1 MSTLT
6 GFSYEDE
13 YSKKEL
19 KIGLE
24 SMKSQTLEISL
35 TGNYML
41 NEEIPLNS
49 TSFVISISDGKILF
63 NNQAYDKLSFISQG
77 KNNRIKIKNGLKAHT
92 YLGSMEFKANGETIL
107 PINTLGLEDYIK
119 GVVPCEMSESYPI
132 EALKAQAV
140 AARNYTLKNIGIKH
154 SKDGYDICDTTH
166 CQVYGGFNEA
176 NKKCIKA
183 VDDTK
188 GMVMLYNNKLIAS
201 YYSGSDGG
209 YTEDSGNVWHESLP
223 YLKAKP
229 DSFDI
234 TPWPHGDKKYSVSEI
249 DSILKSEGY
258 INNDECFIKID
269 MDSITKFQSGRV
281 NSIDIIYKD
290 NSGQENSKTF
300 NKEKARTF
308 LSLDSSL
315 YNVSYD
321 DTANTY
327 TFSGF
332 GHGHGVGLSQIGAR
346 NRAEAGQSFIDIL
359 KFYYDG
365 VEIKKMDGLP
375 VDADTPQDTDTPTSQ
390 PKINSSKVTPE
401 KPEINKQ
408 VTLTLETNNSS
419 TDNLIYKYEVFL
431 DGDFLF
437 SKTND
442 ANTFEFNP
450 KSAGSYNIKVSLYDD
465 SDMKKYDEIN
475 VKFDVVRNES
485 YSGKNL
491 KVGMSGKDVSS
502 FQQKLKTMGFY
513 NYDKITGYYGNVTA
527 LAVKDFQ
534 KSCGV
539 SPTGI
544 IDGNTAIELNNQYM
558 KAVSVSRGEKRE
570 IPSITFVGLDHSPI
584 IDGEAQ
590 SFCIVSKNTEYVQ
603 YRVWACDAE
612 TRKWEEI
619 TDKYTKPVPANF
631 PFKVDTG
638 KTFKRGTYYFSIWV
652 KKAGNVGVNR
662 NSNGDYDSYY
672 AFNMNSVP
680 KDNSKVNLSGDMIMD
695 KADFKLGE
703 TIKVNGI
710 KNDKGGRSPYKYK
723 LHVYDITRNK
733 WINNIDGYDDTV
745 SWKPEAEGQYV
756 IDLWA
761 ITDSSQEKYDGF
773 KTKII
778 NVIK

>member
-24 SMKSQTLEISL
+24 NMKSQTLEISL

-63 NNQAYDKLSFISQG
+63 DNQAYDKLSFIPQG
-77 KNNRIKIKNGLKAHT
+77 KNSRIKIKNGMKIYT
-92 YLGSMEFKANGETIL
+92 YLGSMEFKASGETIL
-107 PINTLGLEDYIK
+107 PINTIDLENYIK
-119 GVVPCEMSESYPI
+119 GVIPYEMSESYPI

-140 AARNYTLKNIGIKH
+140 AARNYTLKNIGKH

-166 CQVYGGFNEA
+166 CQSYKGFNGVY
-176 NKKCIKA
+176 KKCIEA

-188 GMVMLYNNKLIAS
+188 GMVMLYNNNLITS
-201 YYSGSDGG
+201 FYSASDGG
-209 YTEDSGNVWHESLP
+209 YTEDSGNVWYESLP

-234 TPWPHGDKKYSVSEI
+234 NPWPHGDKKYSASEI
-249 DSILKSEGY
+249 DSILKSKGY

-269 MDSITKFQSGRV
+269 MDNITKFQSGRV
-281 NSIDIIYKD
+281 GSIDIIYRD
-290 NSGQENSKTF
+290 NSGQENKKTF
-300 NKEKARTF
+300 TKDKARTF

-321 DTANTY
+321 DTTNTY

-332 GHGHGVGLSQIGAR
+332 GHGHGVGLSQTGAR
-346 NRAEAGQSFIDIL
+346 NRAQAGQSFIDIL

-365 VEIKKMDGLP
+365 IEIKKMNGLP
-375 VDADTPQDTDTPTSQ
+375 VDTDIPTDADTPTLQ
-390 PKINSSKVTPE
+390 PKINSSRVIPE

-419 TDNLIYKYEVFL
+419 TNNLIYKYEVFL

-442 ANTFEFNP
+442 VNTFEFNP
-450 KSAGSYNIKVSLYDD
+450 KSAGSYNIKVSLYDG
-465 SDMKKYDEIN
+465 SDMKKYDEMN

-534 KSCGV
+534 KSCGI

-558 KAVSVSRGEKRE
+558 KIVSASRGEKRE

-584 IDGEAQ
+584 IEGEAQ
-590 SFCIVSKNTEYVQ
+590 SFYVVSKNTEYVQ
-603 YRVWACDAE
+603 YRVWACDVE
-612 TRKWEEI
+612 TRKWKEI
-619 TDKYTKPVPANF
+619 TDKYTKPIPANF

-638 KTFKRGTYYFSIWV
+638 KTFKRGAYYFSIWV

-672 AFNMNSVP
+672 TFNMDSVP
-680 KDNSKVNLSGDMIMD
+680 KDNSKVSLSGDMIMD

-703 TIKVNGI
+703 TIKVDGI
-710 KNDKGGRSPYKYK
+710 KNDKGERSPYKYK
-723 LHVYDITRNK
+723 FHVYDITRNK
-733 WINNIDGYDDTV
+733 WINDIDGYDDTV

-761 ITDSSQEKYDGF
+761 AAAGSQEKYDGF

>member
-24 SMKSQTLEISL
+24 NMKSQTLEISL

-63 NNQAYDKLSFISQG
+63 NNQTYDKLSFIPQG
-77 KNNRIKIKNGLKAHT
+77 ENNRIKIKNGMKIYT
-92 YLGSMEFKANGETIL
+92 YLGSMEFKASGETIL
-107 PINTLGLEDYIK
+107 PINTIDLEDYIK
-119 GVVPCEMSESYPI
+119 GVIPYEMSESYPI

-140 AARNYTLKNIGIKH
+140 AARNYTLRNIGRH

-166 CQVYGGFNEA
+166 CQSYKGFNEA
-176 NKKCIKA
+176 YKKCIEA
-183 VDDTK
+183 VDETK
-188 GMVMLYNNKLIAS
+188 GIVMLYDNNLITS
-201 YYSGSDGG
+201 FYSASDGG
-209 YTEDSGNVWHESLP
+209 YTEDAGNVWYESLP
-223 YLKAKP
+223 YLKAKQ

-234 TPWPHGDKKYSVSEI
+234 NPWPHGDIKYSANEI
-249 DSILKSEGY
+249 DGILKSKGY

-281 NSIDIIYKD
+281 NSIDMIYKD
-290 NSGQENSKTF
+290 NSGQENKKTF
-300 NKEKARTF
+300 TKDKARTF
-308 LSLDSSL
+308 LSFDSSL

-327 TFSGF
+327 TFSGL
-332 GHGHGVGLSQIGAR
+332 GYGHGVGLSQIGAR

-365 VEIKKMDGLP
+365 IEIKKMDGLP
-375 VDADTPQDTDTPTSQ
+375 VDDETPISQ
-390 PKINSSKVTPE
+390 PKINGSKVAPE

-419 TDNLIYKYEVFL
+419 TNNLIYKYEVFL

-437 SKTND
+437 SKIND
-442 ANTFEFNP
+442 VNTFEFNP
-450 KSAGSYNIKVSLYDD
+450 KSVGNYNIKVSLYDG
-465 SDMKKYDEIN
+465 SDMKKYDEMN
-475 VKFDVVRNES
+475 VKFDVIRNES

-491 KVGMSGKDVSS
+491 KVGMSGKDVST

-513 NYDKITGYYGNVTA
+513 NYDKITGYYGDVTA
-527 LAVKDFQ
+527 LAVNDFQ
-534 KSCGV
+534 KSCGI

-544 IDGNTAIELNNQYM
+544 IDGNTAIELNNQYT
-558 KAVSVSRGEKRE
+558 KTVSVSRGEKRE

-584 IDGEAQ
+584 IEGEAQ
-590 SFCIVSKNTEYVQ
+590 SFYVVSKNTEYVQ
-603 YRVWACDAE
+603 YRVWACDVE

-638 KTFKRGTYYFSIWV
+638 KTFKKGAYYFSVWV

-672 AFNMNSVP
+672 TFNMNSVS
-680 KDNSKVNLSGDMIMD
+680 KDNSKVSLSGDMIMD
-695 KADFKLGE
+695 KADFRLGE
-703 TIKVNGI
+703 TIKVDGI
-710 KNDKGGRSPYKYK
+710 KNDKGEKSPYKYK
-723 LHVYDITRNK
+723 FHVYDITRNK
-733 WINNIDGYDDTV
+733 WINDIDGYDDTV

-761 ITDSSQEKYDGF
+761 ITDGSKEKYDGF